1 MKHIPYY
8 IIAFLLVFT
17 SCKDDVELKN
27 LASTSKLVVYCFPT
41 EGDSC
46 LIKVSASVP
55 VVKYSSSANLRRID
69 DAHIDYRVNG
79 TPLNVVALG
88 NGSYMVRGR
97 QNVGDKVSIGVEA
110 EGYAAVSA
118 FTTIPTAIAVKDIEV
133 RPVKIYDSEWE
144 GFDDFNQVSATFTDD
159 ADTHDYYAVRV
170 METIYSFYGTV
181 RLKHS
186 SHPRDLEYREYR
198 SFASYREYMDYIDR
212 YKDSLVDCS
221 MEFSR
226 NVAPLPINTESEDLL
241 HPSSDLDEDFG
252 FSNDYYQDFYIFDD
266 TSINGRT
273 YKLHLNIDMN
283 RLSHF
288 NNTTYY
294 VELYRLTPEYYRFIK
309 SFNDVDNNDMKDIGI
324 SQIAPTRT
332 NITNGIGLM
341 GGWASART
349 KEILMFSE
357 DEDID
362 LDFLHEHTDTTL

>member
-1 MKHIPYY
+1 MKYFPYY
-8 IIAFLLVFT
+8 IIVLLLMFT
-17 SCKDDVELKN
+17 SCKDDVELDSIN
-27 LASTSKLVVYCFPT
+27 SPAKLVVYCLPT

-46 LIKVSASVP
+46 LINVSASVP
-55 VVKYSSSANLRRID
+55 VVKYSSSANLRHID
-69 DAHIDYRVNG
+69 NANIDYRVNG
-79 TPLNVVALG
+79 TPLNVESLG
-88 NGSYMVRGR
+88 NGCYMVRGR
-97 QNVGDKVSIGVEA
+97 QKAGDKVSISVA
-110 EGYAAVSA
+110 ADGYTAVSA
-118 FTTIPTAIAVKDIEV
+118 STTIPTAVDVRDIEV

-144 GFDDFNQVSATFTDD
+144 DFDDFNQVSATFTDD
-159 ADTHDYYAVRV
+159 AGTHDYYAVRV

-181 RLKHS
+181 TLKHS

-221 MEFSR
+221 MEFTK
-226 NVAPLPINTESEDLL
+226 NVSYLPINTKSEDLL
-241 HPSSDLDEDFG
+241 QPTSDLDDDFG

-273 YKLHLNIDMN
+273 YKLHLNIDVN
-283 RLSHF
+283 QLSYF

-332 NITNGIGLM
+332 DITNGIGLM

-357 DEDID
+357 DEDIN
-362 LDFLHEHTDTTL
+362 LD